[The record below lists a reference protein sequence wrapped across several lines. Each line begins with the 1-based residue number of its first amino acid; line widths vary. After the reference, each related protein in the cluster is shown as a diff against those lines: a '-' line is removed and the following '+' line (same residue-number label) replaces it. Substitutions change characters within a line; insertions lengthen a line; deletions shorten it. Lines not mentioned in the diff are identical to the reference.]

1 MCICISKWLNGK
13 VKNNGKLKGIIFVN
27 KFIAVCWHNNGNWCK
42 ENNMLGVRRSFMIQ
56 WFEWFKWWEL
66 RFWWDN
72 GHFNFFFQIFS
83 ITKREEWHQT
93 YKISYFFLLLYFNR
107 FIKDCLQVLCGF
119 LVVFFFLGFFGI
131 LRSFLKVIW
140 VFLVMVIVTIT
151 VIVMTVILR

>member
-1 MCICISKWLNGK
+1 MKSLCIKCMCICISKWLNGK

-119 LVVFFFLGFFGI
+119 LVVFFF
-131 LRSFLKVIW
+131 W
-140 VFLVMVIVTIT
+140 VFLEFWGVF
-151 VIVMTVILR
+151 